1 MMVEQVTAVDNE
13 GAVDVSVNT
22 SPSEATLPGKV
33 SPVNSTPVEGKPT
46 EGKIAL
52 EIGTGDAAKDSFV
65 YLTIKWSFLVGS
77 LTTACLFIKSFFDVG
92 DSGGAASVEVIKGV
106 WSVFLPIITLAL
118 GYAFGKG
125 R

>member
-1 MMVEQVTAVDNE
+1 MADQTIAVTLPEPVEGPVDNLS
-13 GAVDVSVNT
+13 VSSLN
-22 SPSEATLPGKV
+22 PGKV
-33 SPVNSTPVEGKPT
+33 SPGNSTPVEGKPT

-77 LTTACLFIKSFFDVG
+77 VTTACLFIKSFFDL
-92 DSGGAASVEVIKGV
+92 GGADSAATLEVIKGV

>member
-1 MMVEQVTAVDNE
+1 MTDIVTAVPEQD
-13 GAVDVSVNT
+13 SVAGPTTT
-22 SPSEATLPGKV
+22 SSDISKLSGKV
-33 SPVNSTPVEGKPT
+33 SAIASVSVGGKPT

-77 LTTACLFIKSFFDVG
+77 ISTAALFIKGFFSCAGSFEG
-92 DSGGAASVEVIKGV
+92 VEMFKGV
-106 WSVFLPIITLAL
+106 WSVFLPVITLAL

>member
-1 MMVEQVTAVDNE
+1 MTDQAIGVTPPKPLE
-13 GAVDVSVNT
+13 GPVNT
-22 SPSEATLPGKV
+22 ISEGSLKPGKV

-46 EGKIAL
+46 EGKIAR

-77 LTTACLFIKSFFDVG
+77 VTTACLFVKGFFDLG
-92 DSGGAASVEVIKGV
+92 SSGGAESLEVIKGV

>member
-1 MMVEQVTAVDNE
+1 MSERVTAIEPE
-13 GAVDVSVNT
+13 GANSASANT
-22 SPSEATLPGKV
+22 LSSETARPRKV
-33 SPVNSTPVEGKPT
+33 TPVSAANAKGKPT

-52 EIGTGDAAKDSFV
+52 EIGTGDAAKDSFI

-77 LTTACLFIKSFFDVG
+77 ITTACIFIKSFFDVG
-92 DSGGAASVEVIKGV
+92 GDSASVVELIQNV

-125 R
+125 K

>member
-1 MMVEQVTAVDNE
+1 MTQAIGVTPPEPAE
-13 GAVDVSVNT
+13 GPITT
-22 SPSEATLPGKV
+22 SSDDSLKPGKV
-33 SPVNSTPVEGKPT
+33 SSVNSTPVEGKPT

-52 EIGTGDAAKDSFV
+52 EIGTGDSAKDSFV

-77 LTTACLFIKSFFDVG
+77 ITTAALFIKSCFSVDVDG
-92 DSGGAASVEVIKGV
+92 LAGMEVVKGV

>member
-1 MMVEQVTAVDNE
+1 MPEPIIAPAPAE
-13 GAVDVSVNT
+13 
-22 SPSEATLPGKV
+22 EARGPVISSSTGSAPLGKV
-33 SPVNSTPVEGKPT
+33 SVANSTPVGGKPT

-77 LTTACLFIKSFFDVG
+77 ISTAAIFVKDFFVVEAG
-92 DSGGAASVEVIKGV
+92 LASVLDVIKGV
-106 WSVFLPIITLAL
+106 WSIFLPIITLAL

-125 R
+125 K

>member
-1 MMVEQVTAVDNE
+1 MTDIVSAVPEQE
-13 GAVDVSVNT
+13 SVAGPTTT
-22 SPSEATLPGKV
+22 SSDTSKLSGKV
-33 SPVNSTPVEGKPT
+33 SAIGSVSVGGKPT

-77 LTTACLFIKSFFDVG
+77 ISTAALFFKGFFACVGSFDG
-92 DSGGAASVEVIKGV
+92 VEMFKGV
-106 WSVFLPIITLAL
+106 WSVFLPVITLAL